1 MMNDNEKDYEEE
13 TISKNKY
20 FRLGNNITFEN
31 GTVIGIL
38 EAEWKVTKYEG
49 TGFSRTRVRQNVW
62 GSVCADKF
70 SDIDA
75 SVFCKSIGLEPKGAE
90 WKKAE
95 FFKNGDQ
102 QDFWGPNAIKEK
114 EPVLFT
120 DFECLGNETS
130 LIDCSYKRIDEC
142 PSTQNVIVSCFD
154 P

>member
-1 MMNDNEKDYEEE
+1 MMNNNEKDYEEE
-13 TISKNKY
+13 TLSNSKY

-62 GSVCADKF
+62 GSVCAGKF
-70 SDIDA
+70 SNIDA

-95 FFKNGDQ
+95 FFKNGEQ
-102 QDFWGPNAIKEK
+102 QDFWGPNAIK
-114 EPVLFT
+114 
-120 DFECLGNETS
+120 
-130 LIDCSYKRIDEC
+130 
-142 PSTQNVIVSCFD
+142 
-154 P
+154 